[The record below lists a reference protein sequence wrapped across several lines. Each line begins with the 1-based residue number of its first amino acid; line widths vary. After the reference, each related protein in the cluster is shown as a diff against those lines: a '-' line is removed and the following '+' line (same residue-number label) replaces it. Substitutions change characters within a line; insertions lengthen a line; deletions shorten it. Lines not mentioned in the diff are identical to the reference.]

1 MDQYQLEIMLFAQGI
16 ICCFLFL
23 AGINFIAKQDGAD
36 EDKFVGIGLI
46 ISAFI
51 FGWWSF
57 N

>member
-1 MDQYQLEIMLFAQGI
+1 MLFVQGI
-16 ICCFLFL
+16 ICCFLFI
-23 AGINFIAKQDGAD
+23 AGISYIAKQEGAD